1 VSVELKKKVV
11 LLGDSSVGK
20 TSLIRRFVLDEF
32 DDSYI
37 ITIGTKVTRKDLQLP
52 VPTGQTDVSLLIWDI
67 LGRAG
72 YSAFHARNFA
82 GVHGAIL
89 VADLTRKETLE
100 NLERYWIPALFSVA
114 ENVPL
119 TFVGNKVDLPQPEF
133 GLEEL
138 NAVATRYNVGLE
150 GEPAVHLT
158 SAKSG
163 ENVEEAFT
171 GLGRLLVQDRR
182 PEDPV
187 RELYERL
194 VADGISRSSDKST
207 AVGAL
212 DAIIVDFCEKGEG
225 HFENDLPAM
234 DILREE
240 VLRSGLDVRNPSKE
254 GLLRIVDYF
263 AEVES
268 QFHPAPA
275 VSENR
280 ERRLLWA
287 RDARL

>member
-1 VSVELKKKVV
+1 VELKKKVV

>member
-1 VSVELKKKVV
+1 MELKKKVV

-20 TSLIRRFVLDEF
+20 TSLIRRFVLDQF

-37 ITIGTKVTRKDLQLP
+37 VTIGTKVTRKDLRLP
-52 VPTGQTDVSLLIWDI
+52 RAGGEADVSLLIWDI

-89 VADLTRKETLE
+89 VADVTRKETLD
-100 NLERYWIPALFSVA
+100 NLERYWIPSLFSVV

-119 TFVGNKVDLPQPEF
+119 VFVGNKADLPGHEF
-133 GLEEL
+133 GGDEL
-138 NAVATRYNVGLE
+138 AALASRYNVGL
-150 GEPAVHLT
+150 GPAPAWHVS
-158 SAKSG
+158 SAKTG
-163 ENVEEAFT
+163 ENVEACFR
-171 GLGRLLVQDRR
+171 GLGTLLLQDRR

-194 VADGISRSSDKST
+194 VADGISRSTDKST
-207 AVGAL
+207 AIGAL

-225 HFENDLPAM
+225 RFENDLPAM

-240 VLRSGLDVRNPSKE
+240 ILRAGLDVRHPSRE
-254 GLLRIVDYF
+254 GLLRVVDYF

-268 QFHPAPA
+268 QFHPAP
-275 VSENR
+275 VVTENR
-280 ERRLLWA
+280 ERRLGWVHEA
-287 RDARL
+287 RS

>member
-1 VSVELKKKVV
+1 MELKKKVV